1 MTFTLATTLPTGS
14 GGPKKYCWSA
24 HGHPYIVDDYL
35 ASELALKQVAGPF
48 EDDPPGVMTRR
59 LGVIPKSSKPGHW
72 RLTVDLSAP
81 SSASVNDGISSAD
94 AGMAYSSIHDAAR
107 MVLHLGMGTEM
118 AKIDIASAFR
128 LIPVHPDNC
137 YLLGMKWNNQV
148 FIDQQLPFG
157 PRSTPVLF

>member
-1 MTFTLATTLPTGS
+1 M
-14 GGPKKYCWSA
+14 
-24 HGHPYIVDDYL
+24 
-35 ASELALKQVAGPF
+35 AGPF

-157 PRSTPVLF
+157 PAVHSSTLLTGMLTLWSELSVRQAFPTSSTT